1 MEQILS
7 ATGALIFKAE
17 VPTMKGL
24 VELAVR
30 SEISLKQTNLLGTDL
45 SGANLSKA
53 DLWKADLSEA
63 DLSEADLSRA
73 NLLGA
78 DLSGANLSRA
88 DLSGADLSGAD
99 LSKANLLGADLSG
112 ANLSGANLS
121 KANLSGANLSKADLS
136 GAKTTIVGKT
146 IAVKQFW
153 FFRNLYD
160 FDVWAVI
167 DKNDV
172 EYVMMGC
179 VYRTRKEWE
188 KDFWNNPNY
197 PNNGSLQS
205 NQRLFAFKTACQW
218 IDLIKKY

>member
-7 ATGALIFKAE
+7 TTGALIFKAE

-30 SEISLKQTNLLGTDL
+30 SEISLKQTNL
-45 SGANLSKA
+45 SGAN
-53 DLWKADLSEA
+53 LWKADLSRA
-63 DLSEADLSRA
+63 D
-73 NLLGA
+73 
-78 DLSGANLSRA
+78 LSRA
-88 DLSGADLSGAD
+88 DLSE
-99 LSKANLLGADLSG
+99 
-112 ANLSGANLS
+112 
-121 KANLSGANLSKADLS
+121 ADLS

-172 EYVMMGC
+172 EYVKMGC
-179 VYRTRKEWE
+179 FYRTRKEWE

-197 PNNGSLQS
+197 PNNDSLQS